1 MEYEYRELSEEK
13 AERLNA
19 RKFVNMYGT
28 VVLFDALGECVTT
41 ADERVVFTQIGYSHE
56 DYIPNEFFINYNDWF
71 FYAYMYRKFVGRE
84 KNSIGI
90 NYYVLNTIESIENA
104 TFDRPIEEAPTESEV
119 LKILKEVLPVWNR
132 NNCGRLNQ
140 GDQVITTGVEYKGV
154 KV

>member
-1 MEYEYRELSEEK
+1 M
-13 AERLNA
+13 
-19 RKFVNMYGT
+19 
-28 VVLFDALGECVTT
+28 
-41 ADERVVFTQIGYSHE
+41 
-56 DYIPNEFFINYNDWF
+56 NYNNWY
-71 FYAYMYRKFVGRE
+71 FYIYMNDKSEGYE
-84 KNSIGI
+84 KNGIGI